1 MKVLIADDESTHAF
15 LLELFLKKWGY
26 EVFSTDNGQEALREL
41 EREESPCIA
50 ILDWEM
56 PGLDGVEVTQTIRR
70 TGKRNIYILML
81 TAKTQAVDR
90 AKALQAGVHVFMTKP
105 YEPEELR
112 VHLLAGRKELEGA
125 GYSIA

>member
-1 MKVLIADDESTHAF
+1 MKVLIADDEAAHAF

-56 PGLDGVEVTQTIRR
+56 PGLSGLDVTKAIRSSDH
-70 TGKRNIYILML
+70 RNIYIVML
-81 TAKTQAVDR
+81 TAKSQAVDR
-90 AKALQAGVHVFMTKP
+90 AMALEAGVHSFMTKP

-112 VHLLAGRKELEGA
+112 LKVLAGCKELERIGSFS
-125 GYSIA
+125 G